1 MANKYKCLVVLL
13 ALLARW
19 STDAQVISMEDV
31 LVTASTDQL
40 ISRYQ
45 SIRDMAD
52 DLKMHDPLVK
62 EIALR
67 IGFNGS
73 VLGDTIY
80 GYLRNED
87 DIRLQVSFND
97 FAVRKQQKSV
107 KDARIETLTA
117 GQAVVS
123 HSALIDRYEVL
134 SDYAYTIPEL
144 GALKRLDSL
153 LLTEHE
159 IIKAMLSTGILDVKV
174 SRILAVEED
183 RNRVLLD
190 IHEADDRLKRA
201 KLDIEKYTGTFT
213 EISLD
218 SLATIEDLREGFA
231 WMKTSGY
238 VAHPNNLALSAE
250 MQLDSTVLRYASSQN
265 RQIFDYV
272 SFGYQR
278 PLYLERPNKFNTLN
292 NFAFRL
298 GLLVPITANNRYRK
312 ADAILDL
319 KESQLKADESR
330 MSRELSWQNQVAILD
345 GLFSEYDLASD
356 RLENSLIRQML
367 SNPAL
372 MAHVTPLEQVELE
385 IAQQKLALHQLELG
399 QDIAEAYVRLL
410 GLSGYLAWNP
420 DTNYLAKRVE

>member
-1 MANKYKCLVVLL
+1 MANKYKCLVILL

-19 STDAQVISMEDV
+19 SSDAQVISMEDV
-31 LVTASTDQL
+31 LATATTDQL

-45 SIRDMAD
+45 SIKDLAV

-97 FAVRKQQKSV
+97 FAVRKQQKAV
-107 KDARIETLTA
+107 KDARIETLAT

-144 GALKRLDSL
+144 EALKRLDSL

-190 IHEADDRLKRA
+190 IHEADDLLKRA
-201 KLDIEKYTGTFT
+201 KLDIEKYTGSFSA
-213 EISLD
+213 ISLD

-330 MSRELSWQNQVAILD
+330 MTRDLSWQSQVAILD

-356 RLENSLIRQML
+356 RLDNSLIHQML
-367 SNPAL
+367 SNSSL
-372 MAHVTPLEQVELE
+372 MAHVTPLEFVELE
-385 IAQQKLALHQLELG
+385 IAQQKLILHQLELV
-399 QDIAEAYVRLL
+399 QDIADAYVKLL
-410 GLSGYLAWNP
+410 SLSGYLAWNP
-420 DTNYLAKRVE
+420 DTNYLAKRHD

>member
-1 MANKYKCLVVLL
+1 MANRDRYLIMLVVLL
-13 ALLARW
+13 ARW
-19 STDAQVISMEDV
+19 SSDAQVISMEDV
-31 LVTASTDQL
+31 LATATTDQL

-45 SIRDMAD
+45 SIRDLAG
-52 DLKMHDPLVK
+52 DLKMHDPVVK

-97 FAVRKQQKSV
+97 FAVRKQQKAV
-107 KDARIETLTA
+107 KDARIETLAT

-123 HSALIDRYEVL
+123 HSALSDRYEVL

-144 GALKRLDSL
+144 DALRQLDSFL
-153 LLTEHE
+153 MTEHE

-183 RNRVLLD
+183 RNKVLLD
-190 IHEADDRLKRA
+190 INEASDRLKRA
-201 KLDIEKYTGTFT
+201 KLDIEKYTGSFSS
-213 EISLD
+213 ISLD
-218 SLATIEDLREGFA
+218 SLATIEDLRDRFA
-231 WMKTSGY
+231 FMKTSGY
-238 VAHPNNLALSAE
+238 VAHPANLALTAE

-298 GLLVPITANNRYRK
+298 GLLVPITANNRYKK
-312 ADAILDL
+312 ADALLDL

-330 MSRELSWQNQVAILD
+330 MTRDLSWQSQIALLD

-356 RLENSLIRQML
+356 RLDNSLIRQML
-367 SNPAL
+367 SNSSL
-372 MAHVTPLEQVELE
+372 MAHVTPLEFVELE
-385 IAQQKLALHQLELG
+385 IAQQKLALHQLELA
-399 QDIAEAYVRLL
+399 QAIADAYVRLL
-410 GLSGYLAWNP
+410 KISGYLAWNP
-420 DTNYLAKRVE
+420 DTNYLAKRTD